1 MKLKTNIKIKELD
14 GQESKDL
21 TVGKAI
27 ANIILFVKTDPLRAY
42 IMATKVYSEE
52 EYEISMSDYE
62 WIKTA
67 IIDHG
72 SEVYTNALVSG
83 QLLLI
88 LSELKEDSKK
98 KKEVKE

>member
-27 ANIILFVKTDPLRAY
+27 ANIILFVKSDPLRAY
-42 IMATKVYSEE
+42 IMATKLYSEDE
-52 EYEISMSDYE
+52 FELSKADYE

-67 IIDHG
+67 ITEHG
-72 SEVYTNALVSG
+72 YEVYTNALVSG

-88 LSELKEDSKK
+88 LSELKEDSK
-98 KKEVKE
+98 